1 MKNAVAFA
9 LGYLRDPR
17 RVGAIAPASRGLAAA
32 VAEEARRNRAP
43 LLIEAG
49 AGTGAITAR
58 IVRDCGD
65 TARIV
70 VYELDTHYARLLH
83 QRYPGLE
90 IRNQCVSMAR
100 RLRPGADCPLT
111 IVSSLPLLSMPQ
123 HERQTCVDTF
133 LELLAPHAGSRLVQY
148 TYAHPWQRP
157 FEVHGRALRW
167 RRAASIWANLPPA
180 HVWTLEHTGSPLNLR
195 NPAAV

>member
-17 RVGAIAPASRGLAAA
+17 RVGAIAPASRGLAMA
-32 VAEEARRNRAP
+32 VAHEARRNRAP
-43 LLIEAG
+43 LIIEAG
-49 AGTGAITAR
+49 AGTGAITAQ
-58 IVRDCGD
+58 IVRACAG

-70 VYELDTHYARLLH
+70 VYERDARYARLLH
-83 QRYPGLE
+83 PRYPGLE

-100 RLRPGADCPLT
+100 RLQLEADAPLT

-123 HERQTCVDTF
+123 HERQICVDTF
-133 LELLAPHAGSRLVQY
+133 LELLAHHPASRLVQY

-157 FEVHGRALRW
+157 FEAHGRGMHW

-180 HVWTLEHTGSPLNLR
+180 HVWTLEHLG
-195 NPAAV
+195 A

>member
-1 MKNAVAFA
+1 MKHAVVFA

-17 RVGAIAPASRGLAAA
+17 RVGAIAPASRALATA
-32 VAEEARRNRAP
+32 VAHEACRSRAP

-49 AGTGAITAR
+49 AGTGAITAQ
-58 IVRDCGD
+58 IVRQCAG

-70 VYELDTHYARLLH
+70 VYERDARYARLLH
-83 QRYPGLE
+83 ARYPGLE

-100 RLRPGADCPLT
+100 RLPLDADAPLT

-133 LELLAPHAGSRLVQY
+133 LELLARHPGSRLVQY

-157 FEVHGRALRW
+157 FEVQGRGLHW

-180 HVWTLEHTGSPLNLR
+180 HVWTLKHPG
-195 NPAAV
+195 

>member
-17 RVGAIAPASRGLAAA
+17 RVGAIAPASRGLAMAV
-32 VAEEARRNRAP
+32 VAEACRNRAP
-43 LLIEAG
+43 LIIEAG
-49 AGTGAITAR
+49 AGTGAITAQ
-58 IVRDCGD
+58 IVSKCAA

-70 VYELDTHYARLLH
+70 VYERDTHYARLLRR
-83 QRYPGLE
+83 RYAGLE

-100 RLRPGADCPLT
+100 RLQLDTSLPLT

-123 HERQTCVDTF
+123 HERQICVDTF
-133 LELLAPHAGSRLVQY
+133 LDLLAHHPQSRLVQY

-157 FEVHGRALRW
+157 FEARGRGLHW

-180 HVWTLEHTGSPLNLR
+180 HVWTLEHPGS
-195 NPAAV
+195 

>member
-49 AGTGAITAR
+49 AGTGAITAQ
-58 IVRDCGD
+58 IVRDCGAS
-65 TARIV
+65 ARIV
-70 VYELDTHYARLLH
+70 VYERDAHYARLLRA
-83 QRYPGLE
+83 RYPMLE

-100 RLRPGADCPLT
+100 RLRPGNDAPLT

-123 HERQTCVDTF
+123 HERQSCVDTF
-133 LELLAPHAGSRLVQY
+133 LELLACHPASRLVQY

-157 FEVHGRALRW
+157 FEVHGHGLHW

-180 HVWTLEHTGSPLNLR
+180 HVWTLSHASG
-195 NPAAV
+195 